1 MANLQIKGVDDVFY
15 ARIKALADSQ
25 NRSISQQVLFLIKD
39 YLAKDKAI
47 RKAKTPAQALLELTG
62 SWADTRDADEILADL
77 KTDRTNSRRLSKGF

>member
-47 RKAKTPAQALLELTG
+47 RKVKPPAQALLELIG
-62 SWADTRDADEILADL
+62 SWADTRDADEILGDL